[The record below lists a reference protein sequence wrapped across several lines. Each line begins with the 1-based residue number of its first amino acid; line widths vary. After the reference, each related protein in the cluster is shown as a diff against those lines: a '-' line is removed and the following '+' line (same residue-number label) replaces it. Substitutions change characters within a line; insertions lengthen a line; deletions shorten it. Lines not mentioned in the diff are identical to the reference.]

1 MGEEKEKK
9 GVDGIRKGI
18 NSATI
23 FFMAI
28 TWVALRSFFF
38 RLIHDSNSLSNL
50 LFFFLFLFNT
60 FDLQRWKTSVQFKK
74 FLPKWLRVSCTRH
87 GWWCGKTDV
96 FAQSLPH
103 AVNHDCASVI
113 TDG

>member
-1 MGEEKEKK
+1 MEEEKEKK

-28 TWVALRSFFF
+28 TWVALSFFFF

-50 LFFFLFLFNT
+50 LFFFFIHHFWSTMLENLGT
-60 FDLQRWKTSVQFKK
+60 IQVIPVKMAESLVYS
-74 FLPKWLRVSCTRH
+74 PWLVVR
-87 GWWCGKTDV
+87 
-96 FAQSLPH
+96 
-103 AVNHDCASVI
+103 
-113 TDG
+113 

>member
-28 TWVALRSFFF
+28 TWVALRSVFFFFF
-38 RLIHDSNSLSNL
+38 RLIYDNISLSNL
-50 LFFFLFLFNT
+50 IFFFFFIHHFWSTTLENLGT
-60 FDLQRWKTSVQFKK
+60 IQEIPAKMAESLVYS
-74 FLPKWLRVSCTRH
+74 PWLVVR
-87 GWWCGKTDV
+87 
-96 FAQSLPH
+96 
-103 AVNHDCASVI
+103 
-113 TDG
+113 